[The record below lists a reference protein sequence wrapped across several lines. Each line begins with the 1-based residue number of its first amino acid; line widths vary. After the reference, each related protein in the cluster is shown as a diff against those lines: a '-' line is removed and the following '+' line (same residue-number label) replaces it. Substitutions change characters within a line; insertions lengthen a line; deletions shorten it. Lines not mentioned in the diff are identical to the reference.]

1 MDRHV
6 NLVLTTLEQQGPTL
20 HALLL
25 RLTLRHDAAD
35 DLMQEL
41 FLRLARSRPFA
52 KAHDPAGYAGRVA
65 INLAMDWRRGQRSR
79 SQMFLPPDVPS
90 LAPSPVAELLASE
103 QTRLVLDAISKLRGI
118 GREVLV
124 LHYVRE
130 ESYEAIAHRLG
141 KATHQVRSI
150 ANKAMTKL
158 RSRLGVADVSQPE
171 QHSDEH

>member
-6 NLVLTTLEQQGPTL
+6 NQVLTTLERQGPTL
-20 HALLL
+20 HALLS
-25 RLTLRHDAAD
+25 RLTLRYDDAD

-41 FLRLARSRPFA
+41 FLRLARSRPFV
-52 KAHDPAGYAGRVA
+52 KAHDPAAYAGRVA
-65 INLAMDWRRGQRSR
+65 INLAMDWRRAQRKQR
-79 SQMFLPPDVPS
+79 QAFMPPDMPS
-90 LAPSPVAELLASE
+90 PDRSPVAQLLASE
-103 QTRLVLDAISKLRGI
+103 QVQLVLDEISKLRGI

-124 LHYVRE
+124 LHYVQE
-130 ESYEAIAHRLG
+130 EPYEAIACRLG

-158 RSRLGVADVSQPE
+158 RSRLGEADVSKSE